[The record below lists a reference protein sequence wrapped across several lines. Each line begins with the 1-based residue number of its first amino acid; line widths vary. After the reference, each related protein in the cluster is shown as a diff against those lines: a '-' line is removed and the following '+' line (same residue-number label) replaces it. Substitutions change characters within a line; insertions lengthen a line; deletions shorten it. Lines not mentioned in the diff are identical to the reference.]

1 MTDHNNKKVST
12 SALSSDSREFLYK
25 QIANRLREE
34 IDKNVYSPGSRLP
47 SMDILAAHFDVNKIT
62 VLKAMDELKNEG
74 VIYSIPAKGT
84 YVTEVKRTPRE
95 ERQKQRTGSN
105 GNKKQ
110 TLTVGLLSQVLSPE
124 AFGPYHL
131 SIISGIQEELGRKK
145 GNLMLMPAGDF
156 HTDSEIYR
164 MAMEADV
171 DAMIYLGSFHN
182 ALLTRLIRDGITSV
196 VVDHAF
202 KGCSTD
208 STIVDNA
215 GGGYLIMNHLLEL
228 GHRNIALIS
237 GNEDHKATTERL
249 EGISLALANQRM
261 TLSDISLI
269 PADFT
274 RKSGYEGAEQVLKKN
289 PECTAICCMN
299 DEMAA
304 GVLQAIYTLT
314 DKKVPQDISVTGF
327 DDVQLSAL
335 THPPLTSIH
344 VDMRHMGRITV
355 QRLFDRMEDPNSNP
369 SSTLI
374 STQLITRNSTDRP
387 AT

>member
-1 MTDHNNKKVST
+1 MKNKNGKKT
-12 SALSSDSREFLYK
+12 SDSLSSKSREFLYK
-25 QIANRLREE
+25 QIANKLREE
-34 IDKNVYSPGSRLP
+34 IDASVYPPGSRLP
-47 SMDILAAHFDVNKIT
+47 SMDLLATHFDVNKIT

-95 ERQKQRTGSN
+95 ERQQLRN
-105 GNKKQ
+105 GESRKKQ
-110 TLTVGLLSQVLSPE
+110 ALTVGLLSQVLSPE

-145 GNLMLMPAGDF
+145 GNLMLMPAGDS

-182 ALLTRLIRDGITSV
+182 ALLARLIRDGITSV

-202 KGCSTD
+202 KGCPTD

-215 GGGYLIMNHLLEL
+215 GGGYLIMSHLLEL
-228 GHRNIALIS
+228 GHHNIALIT
-237 GNEDHKATTERL
+237 GREDQKAATERL

-261 TLSDISLI
+261 TLNDVTLI
-269 PADFT
+269 PGDFT
-274 RKSGYEGAEQVLKKN
+274 RKSGYDGAEMILKNK
-289 PECTAICCMN
+289 PQCTAICCMN

-304 GVLQAIYTLT
+304 GVLQAIYTLS

-327 DDVQLSAL
+327 DDVQLSGL

-344 VDMRHMGRITV
+344 VDMRHMGRIAV
-355 QRLFDRMEDPNSNP
+355 QRLFDRMEDAKSNP

-374 STQLITRNSTDRP
+374 STQLIMRNSTDRP